1 MSVLTQSKS
10 KAEGGVPGVRRGRPP
25 ARRVQA
31 MWTAVFL
38 APALLALLVLR
49 IIPTVAALVSSL
61 YKAFPGGLIAPT
73 FTGFGNS
80 AALFADPN
88 FNATIVRTLIFNIII
103 NPLQIVLALVIAV
116 LMI

>member
-1 MSVLTQSKS
+1 MSVLPQSKS
-10 KAEGGVPGVRRGRPP
+10 KAGGVVPAVRRRRHP

-61 YKAFPGGLIAPT
+61 YKA
-73 FTGFGNS
+73 
-80 AALFADPN
+80 
-88 FNATIVRTLIFNIII
+88 
-103 NPLQIVLALVIAV
+103 
-116 LMI
+116 